1 MLDYMRYHFK
11 NLWFRDKSE
20 EVIFINKH
28 AVQMRA
34 GLMLLI
40 PIYMVI
46 VLFTTVL
53 APTWTVL
60 PNTFVEETFDVT
72 QDWRTIFNVQAYRTP
87 FDYTIPSLVLIYGFF
102 EMITG
107 MFVRT
112 AYLSP
117 TIHLATF
124 FTRNIRPKWE
134 PLKPKRF
141 AWIIGATLISLC
153 LLFFNPDTAARFVN
167 DLFGT
172 QILPTDHN
180 WMPDFI
186 PLLVGICFLLMW
198 MEAVFGFCLGCKMHW
213 LLAKLHIFKQHCY
226 DCMNVDFDQ
235 RAWMEERKAAEKAL
249 KAGHK
254 ADNTETKE

>member
-124 FTRNIRPKWE
+124 LTRNTRPKWE

-249 KAGHK
+249 KA
-254 ADNTETKE
+254 

>member
-1 MLDYMRYHFK
+1 MLRYHFK

-20 EVIFINKH
+20 DVIFINKY

-34 GLMLLI
+34 GLMLIL

-60 PNTFVEETFDVT
+60 PNTFVEETFDMT
-72 QDWRTIFNVQAYRTP
+72 EEWRTIFNVQAYRTV
-87 FDYTIPSLVLIYGFF
+87 FDYTIPSLVLLYGLF
-102 EMITG
+102 EMLAG

-124 FTRNIRPKWE
+124 LTRNIRPKWE

-141 AWIIGATLISLC
+141 AWLIGATLIVSC
-153 LLFFNPDTAARFVN
+153 LTFFNPDTVARFIN
-167 DLFGT
+167 ALFSAEL
-172 QILPTDHN
+172 LPTDSN
-180 WMPDFI
+180 WMPNFI
-186 PLLVGICFLLMW
+186 PLLVGVCFVLMW
-198 MEAVFGFCLGCKMHW
+198 MEAVFGFCLGCKLHW
-213 LLAKLHIFKQHCY
+213 VLAKLGIFKDFCY

-235 RAWMEERKAAEKAL
+235 RAWMEERKSLEAAL
-249 KAGHK
+249 KGK
-254 ADNTETKE
+254 

>member
-1 MLDYMRYHFK
+1 MFKYHFHH
-11 NLWFRDKSE
+11 LWFRDKTE
-20 EVIFINKH
+20 EIVFINRH

-40 PIYMVI
+40 PVYMVI
-46 VLFTTVL
+46 ILFTTVL

-60 PNTFVEETFDVT
+60 PNTLVEETFDMT
-72 QDWRTIFNVQAYRTP
+72 QEWRTIYNVQAYRTV
-87 FDYTIPSLVLIYGFF
+87 FDYSIPSMVLFYGLF
-102 EMITG
+102 EMLTG

-124 FTRNIRPKWE
+124 LTRNRRPQWE

-141 AWIIGATLISLC
+141 AWMIGATLIILC
-153 LLFFNPDTAARFVN
+153 LIFFNPDSFARFVN
-167 DLFGT
+167 ALSSSEV
-172 QILPTDHN
+172 LPTDIN
-180 WMPDFI
+180 YMPEYI
-186 PLLVGICFLLMW
+186 PLFVFVCFSLMW

-213 LLAKLHIFKQHCY
+213 LLAKVGIFKEHCY

-235 RAWMEERKAAEKAL
+235 RAWIEERKQQEKAL
-249 KAGHK
+249 SEK
-254 ADNTETKE
+254 TR